1 MNGLW
6 IKRSI
11 LGAIALAVIGA
22 FIYALSPKPVLV
34 DTTVIAR
41 GPLKVT
47 VDEEGETRIREI
59 YVVSSPL
66 DGRVLRSPR
75 EVGDVVMKDKTLL
88 AVIEPGDPSFLDIR
102 TRRELEAVVA
112 AAEASIILTESEI
125 DRAESELEF
134 AMSDMKRAKSLAERG
149 TISERTL
156 EKAALD
162 VQTRQAGLAQA
173 RANLILR
180 HRQRDS
186 AQARLIGPEKKRDKA
201 KNDSCCVEVH
211 APVDGKVLRID
222 KESEQIVK
230 AGEPLLRIGDPKD
243 LEIVVDLLSTDAVKV
258 KTGAQARIEG
268 WGGPKPLTA
277 KVRRIDP
284 AGFTKVSAL
293 GIEEQR
299 VNTILDLT
307 SPREE
312 LPTLG
317 HDFRVFVRITVWSSE
332 DALKVPLGALF
343 RQGNRWAV
351 FKVVDGTARLT
362 PVKIGQRNTHMAE
375 IIEGLEPGARVILH
389 PSDRVISGSD
399 VEERLDEA
407 HSGCRNKRPAP
418 SGSDIAKTCPQNI
431 TIGSVIPSPASAS

>member
-1 MNGLW
+1 MNGTW

-34 DTTVIAR
+34 DTTVISR

-102 TRRELEAVVA
+102 KRRELEAIVA
-112 AAEASIILTESEI
+112 AAEASIVLTESEI

-134 AMSDMKRAKSLAERG
+134 AQSDLKRAKSLSQRG

-162 VQTRQAGLAQA
+162 VQTHQAGLAQA

-180 HRQRDS
+180 HRQLDS
-186 AQARLIGPEKKRDKA
+186 AKARLIGPEQKKTKEADE
-201 KNDSCCVEVH
+201 SCCVEVH
-211 APVDGKVLRID
+211 APVDGRVLRID

-258 KTGAQARIEG
+258 KAGAEALIEG
-268 WGGPKPLTA
+268 WGGPKPLKA
-277 KVRRIDP
+277 KVRRVDP

-307 SPREE
+307 SSREE

-317 HDFRVFVRITVWSSE
+317 HDFRVFVRITVWSAE
-332 DALKVPLGALF
+332 DALRVPLGALF
-343 RQGNRWAV
+343 RQKNEWAV
-351 FKVVDGTARLT
+351 FKVVDGTAHLT

-375 IIEGLEPGARVILH
+375 IIEGLETGTRLILH
-389 PSDRVISGSD
+389 PSDRVSDGSSI
-399 VEERLDEA
+399 EERLDEDQA
-407 HSGCRNKRPAP
+407 G
-418 SGSDIAKTCPQNI
+418 
-431 TIGSVIPSPASAS
+431 

>member
-1 MNGLW
+1 MNGTW

-22 FIYALSPKPVLV
+22 FVYALSPKPVLV
-34 DTTVIAR
+34 DTTVISR
-41 GPLKVT
+41 GPMKVT

-75 EVGDVVMKDKTLL
+75 DVGDVVKKDKTLL
-88 AVIEPGDPSFLDIR
+88 AVIEPGDPSFLDVR
-102 TRRELEAVVA
+102 TRRELEAIVA

-134 AMSDMKRAKSLAERG
+134 AHSDLKRAKSLSQRG

-156 EKAALD
+156 EKAALE
-162 VQTRQAGLAQA
+162 VQVRQAGLAQA

-180 HRQRDS
+180 KRQLDS
-186 AQARLIGPEKKRDKA
+186 AKAKLIGPERKKKRQSDG
-201 KNDSCCVEVH
+201 SCCVEVH
-211 APVDGKVLRID
+211 APVDGRVLRID

-230 AGEPLLRIGDPKD
+230 AGEPLVRIGDPKD

-258 KTGAQARIEG
+258 KAGAQARIEG
-268 WGGPKPLTA
+268 WGGPKPLKA
-277 KVRRIDP
+277 KVRRVDP

-307 SPREE
+307 SPRGE
-312 LPTLG
+312 LPALG
-317 HDFRVFVRITVWSSE
+317 HDFRVFVRITVWSAK

-343 RQGNRWAV
+343 RQGNEWAV
-351 FKVVDGTARLT
+351 FKVVDGGAHLT
-362 PVKIGQRNTHMAE
+362 PVKIGQRNTQMAE
-375 IIEGLEPGARVILH
+375 IIDGLEPGARVILH
-389 PSDRVISGSD
+389 PSDRVSDGSS
-399 VEERLDEA
+399 VEERLDDT
-407 HSGCRNKRPAP
+407 SR
-418 SGSDIAKTCPQNI
+418 
-431 TIGSVIPSPASAS
+431 